1 MQATHIFDG
10 LESWPTHLMY
20 LARGELQL
28 FKACADIPELE
39 NGRLMRLVEGC
50 VMQPSRLRTWG
61 VGPCCLNAFIS
72 IRCIVWALPP
82 TSARMS

>member
-28 FKACADIPELE
+28 FKACVDIPELE

-61 VGPCCLNAFIS
+61 IGPHCLKRSEVPGAS
-72 IRCIVWALPP
+72 CGLCPAG
-82 TSARMS
+82 MS